1 MRRGRGGVTLA
12 AMQFSTPK
20 RRRRRLIIDAAIDRS
35 VIRGALITP
44 SGARRDF
51 HGWLELNTALE
62 AILDTGNDHASD
74 NSPAASTAVRAKT
87 RATPAAPPAHENHQ
101 PTSRPTRDAEN
112 PAP

>member
-74 NSPAASTAVRAKT
+74 NSPAASTASEPKH
-87 RATPAAPPAHENHQ
+87 APRPQHLP
-101 PTSRPTRDAEN
+101 PTKPSTHLPSHT
-112 PAP
+112 